1 MKIMYKIIKKIFLP
15 LMLTLLLGS
24 CNKEPEYYT
33 LETPPDQMHLKASD
47 ENIIL
52 QRVDETKGAITFSW
66 DEATNRGNNVEVVYY
81 FRLYHAAMKNLVSE
95 LIKLDK
101 DTRSVTFTVRELN
114 NLLNSW
120 NVSPDEEVRLEAEVL
135 AVVEDS
141 PEYMKPEKSTVQ
153 FNITGYEAAN
163 RLYLTVES
171 GSVKR
176 NVEMI
181 MLDDG
186 VFNWKGKLD
195 ISNFWFVRNS
205 AKGAPAFMKGEAE
218 NSVAY
223 SQSGEG
229 NPFKAERY
237 GDYDITI
244 DVNKQEI
251 TISVIPI
258 NSLFLVTSK
267 NGTEQ
272 VTPLVEYAGGT
283 DTYHLQ
289 KRFEAGTE
297 YRFVRSDSQLWP
309 AYVKGADNTKL
320 EVKSEGG
327 EMFKITQT
335 ETYEMFIDLSTMQIT
350 QQVVAPTDKLYL
362 ITSKNGIEKV
372 IDLQKVQAGRSVFY
386 LKSDFDAG
394 TEFRF
399 VKNTTTQ
406 WPAYVKGVSDTQLA
420 FRTEGSEMFKVS
432 KTATYVMTVNMED
445 LSLIFLDIYKLP
457 TGVLA
462 VVGGVIPGVAWNAG
476 TAISNSQLSQ
486 KDLINRPEVMSYTGR
501 FETKPSGSDDDNS
514 FKFVGDGNW
523 NGGFWAPKAVANP
536 FNTSEQS
543 LVTNNKAGDNKW
555 RLPSGTES
563 GNYTLEVNLHTMK
576 INLVKQ

>member
-1 MKIMYKIIKKIFLP
+1 
-15 LMLTLLLGS
+15 MLTLLLGS

-52 QRVDETKGAITFSW
+52 QRVDETKAAITFNW
-66 DEATNRGNNVEVVYY
+66 DEATDRGANVEVVYY

-120 NVSPDEEVRLEAEVL
+120 NISPDQEVRLEAEVL
-135 AVVEDS
+135 AVVEES

-176 NVEMI
+176 NVEMS

-205 AKGAPAFMKGEAE
+205 VKGAPAFMKGEAE
-218 NSVAY
+218 NSVVY

-267 NGTEQ
+267 NGVEQ
-272 VTPLVEYAGGT
+272 VTPLLEYAGGT

-309 AYVKGADNTKL
+309 AYVKGTDNTKL
-320 EVKSEGG
+320 EVKAEGA

-335 ETYEMFIDLSTMQIT
+335 DTYEMFINLSTMQIT

-372 IDLQKVQAGRSVFY
+372 IDMEKIQAGRSVFY
-386 LKSDFDAG
+386 VRSEFEVG

-399 VKNTTTQ
+399 VKNNANK
-406 WPAYVKGVSDTQLA
+406 WPAYVKGTSNSGLA
-420 FRTEGSEMFKVS
+420 FRAEGSEMLRVS

-445 LSLIFLDIYKLP
+445 LSLIFLDVYVSP
-457 TGVLA
+457 TGAIA
-462 VVGGVIPGVAWNAG
+462 VVGDAVSDALWDAG
-476 TAISNSQLSQ
+476 LAIKNCTLTQ
-486 KDLINRPEVMSYTGR
+486 KDLINRPEVISYTGK
-501 FETKPSGSDDDNS
+501 FEYKASGSENS
-514 FKFVGDGNW
+514 FKFTGDKNW
-523 NGGFWAPKAVANP
+523 GSGLFAQTANSNP
-536 FNTSEQS
+536 FDSSQQAVSTSNS
-543 LVTNNKAGDNKW
+543 GDKKWKLPAGTV
-555 RLPSGTES
+555 SGT
-563 GNYTLEVNLHTMK
+563 YTLEMNLNTMK